1 MLGSY
6 RFISYIPGV
15 FSHVCY
21 VFCSQASS
29 ARGYCCSCDLT
40 NLLSVTPSSSVENHL
55 LLATVLSVLKPSST
69 TSVNPLYMCISS
81 GQPLYN
87 LFRRT
92 IVYLYTNR
100 CVSLQ
105 NNHCVSLYIN
115 RCVSRQINHC
125 IHLPKN
131 IVCLS
136 DQPLPTPSR
145 STIVC
150 PFRRTMVPV

>member
-1 MLGSY
+1 M
-6 RFISYIPGV
+6 
-15 FSHVCY
+15 
-21 VFCSQASS
+21 
-29 ARGYCCSCDLT
+29 
-40 NLLSVTPSSSVENHL
+40 TPSSSVENHL
-55 LLATVLSVLKPSST
+55 LLATVLSVLKPPST

-87 LFRRT
+87 LFRRA
-92 IVYLYTNR
+92 IVYLYINR

-131 IVCLS
+131 IVCLV
-136 DQPLPTPSR
+136 R
-145 STIVC
+145 STIAH
-150 PFRRTMVPV
+150 PFQINHCMPLQKNHGNSITLQPSHCLEPPFLFPTNILLSIVLVYLMACMYEL